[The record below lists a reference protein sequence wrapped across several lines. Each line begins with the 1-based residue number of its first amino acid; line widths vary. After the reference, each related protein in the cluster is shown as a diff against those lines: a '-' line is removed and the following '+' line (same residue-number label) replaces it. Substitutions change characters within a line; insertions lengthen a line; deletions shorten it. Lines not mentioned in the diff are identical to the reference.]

1 MTMTPLLCLICLI
14 SWAVI
19 SAIAGAWIF
28 RPGKSEPKPRAL
40 VITQVE
46 PDTFSPVG
54 WWLAPGDG
62 SENPLK
68 KARFEDE

>member
-1 MTMTPLLCLICLI
+1 MTPLACLVGIVA
-14 SWAVI
+14 WAVI
-19 SAIAGAWIF
+19 SAVGAAWIF
-28 RPGKSEPKPRAL
+28 RPSQREPKPTPL
-40 VITQVE
+40 VIMQDD

-62 SENPLK
+62 TENPLK